1 MIIMKRGESLAKNTL
16 ILSLGTIIPKIT
28 SFITL
33 PIITLCLTKNEIG
46 FNELIMMF
54 SILMLPVA
62 TLQIQTAAFRFLID
76 VRDDEEEIKKII
88 FSIIAFTFITSLI
101 ALVVVFL
108 CLYKE
113 DIYLRFLICL
123 YYLADIFANT
133 LRQICRGLGKNG
145 EYSKSIIVS
154 SFSTLVF
161 IIALVFILSWG
172 LIGVVAS
179 SFLSSFIAFIYLFF
193 KIKLYRFF
201 SMSFFNKEILKKMLS
216 YTIPLIPNSI
226 SGWLMRLADR
236 LVVTVFM
243 GVSANAVYSLA
254 CKIPNLIDNL
264 QNTFVLAWQENAS
277 IVSKDSDAGE
287 YYTRVFHML
296 FNLITGS
303 LGLLIAISPVL
314 FKLLIKGDY
323 EEAYFQMPILFMAM
337 FFLSLST
344 FLGGIYLA
352 FKKTKSIGLTTTVA
366 AVINLVFD
374 ISLIRYLGLYA
385 ASIST
390 MLAYVF
396 LFLFRII
403 DVQKIIRIRV
413 KISHMIFMIIILL
426 IECGIFYLDKIYL
439 DTVYL
444 KLVNCLI
451 AVVLFLGTNWE
462 FIRMLLRWW
471 FKNAKGE

>member
-1 MIIMKRGESLAKNTL
+1 MKRGESLAKNTL

-33 PIITLCLTKNEIG
+33 PIITLYLTKNEIG

-88 FSIIAFTFITSLI
+88 SSIIAFTFITSLI

-123 YYLADIFANT
+123 YYFADIFANT

-154 SFSTLVF
+154 SFSTLFF
-161 IIALVFILSWG
+161 IIAFVFILSWG

-390 MLAYVF
+390 MLAYIF

-413 KISHMIFMIIILL
+413 KISHMILMIIILL

-451 AVVLFLGTNWE
+451 AVALFLGINWE

>member
-1 MIIMKRGESLAKNTL
+1 MKRGESLAKNTL

-33 PIITLCLTKNEIG
+33 PIITLYLTKNEIG

-88 FSIIAFTFITSLI
+88 SSIIAFTFITSLI

-390 MLAYVF
+390 MLAYIF

-413 KISHMIFMIIILL
+413 NISHMILMIIILL

-451 AVVLFLGTNWE
+451 AVVLFLGTNWK

>member
-1 MIIMKRGESLAKNTL
+1 MKRGESLAKNTL

-33 PIITLCLTKNEIG
+33 PIITCYLTKNEIG

-88 FSIIAFTFITSLI
+88 SSIIAFTFITSLI

-123 YYLADIFANT
+123 YYLSDIFANT

-390 MLAYVF
+390 MLAYIF

-413 KISHMIFMIIILL
+413 KISHMILMIIILL

-451 AVVLFLGTNWE
+451 AVVLFLGINWE

>member
-1 MIIMKRGESLAKNTL
+1 MKRGESLAKNTL

-33 PIITLCLTKNEIG
+33 PIITLYLTKNEIG

-76 VRDDEEEIKKII
+76 VRDDEEEIKKIVS
-88 FSIIAFTFITSLI
+88 SIIVFTFITSLI

-161 IIALVFILSWG
+161 IIAFVFILSWG

-277 IVSKDSDAGE
+277 LASKDSDAGE

-390 MLAYVF
+390 MLAYIF

-413 KISHMIFMIIILL
+413 NISHMILMIIILL

-451 AVVLFLGTNWE
+451 AVVLFLGTNWK

>member
-1 MIIMKRGESLAKNTL
+1 MKRGESLAKNTL

-28 SFITL
+28 SFVTL
-33 PIITLCLTKNEIG
+33 PIITLYLTKDEIG
-46 FNELIMMF
+46 INELIMMF
-54 SILMLPVA
+54 SILLLPVA

-88 FSIIAFTFITSLI
+88 SNIIGFTFISSIIAL
-101 ALVVVFL
+101 LVIFF

-113 DIYLRFLICL
+113 DISLRFFICL
-123 YYLADIFANT
+123 YYFADIFANT
-133 LRQICRGLGKNG
+133 IRQICRGLGKNA
-145 EYSKSIIVS
+145 EYSISIIVS
-154 SFSTLVF
+154 SFSTLIFVLTF
-161 IIALVFILSWG
+161 VFILPGG

-179 SFLSSFIAFIYLFF
+179 SFLSSFIAFFYLFF
-193 KIKLYRFF
+193 RIKFYRYF
-201 SMSFFNKEILKKMLS
+201 SMSLFNKGLLKKMLF
-216 YTIPLIPNSI
+216 YTMPLIPNSI

-236 LVVTVFM
+236 LVVTAFM

-277 IVSKDSDAGE
+277 IVSKDHDASE
-287 YYTRVFHML
+287 YYTKVFQML
-296 FNLITGS
+296 LNFIAGS
-303 LGLLIAISPVL
+303 LALLIAISPVL
-314 FKLLIKGDY
+314 FNLLIKGDY

-352 FKKTKSIGLTTTVA
+352 FKKTKSIGLTTTIA

-374 ISLIRYLGLYA
+374 ISMIRFLGLYA

-390 MLAYVF
+390 MLAYIF

-403 DVQKIIRIRV
+403 DVQKIIQIKV
-413 KISHMIFMIIILL
+413 KICHLIFIIIVLL
-426 IECGIFYLDKIYL
+426 IECLLFYLDKIYIEA
-439 DTVYL
+439 DYL
-444 KLVNCLI
+444 KLVNLLI
-451 AVVLFLGTNWE
+451 AVIFSLGINWN
-462 FIRMLLRWW
+462 FIKMLLGWW
-471 FKNAKGE
+471 FRNDKRKS

>member
-1 MIIMKRGESLAKNTL
+1 MKRGESLAKNTL

-33 PIITLCLTKNEIG
+33 PIITLYLTKNEIG

-76 VRDDEEEIKKII
+76 VRDDEEEIKKIVS
-88 FSIIAFTFITSLI
+88 SIIVFTFITSLI

-161 IIALVFILSWG
+161 IIAFVFILSWG

-277 IVSKDSDAGE
+277 LASKDSDAGE

-374 ISLIRYLGLYA
+374 ISLIRSLGLYA

-390 MLAYVF
+390 MLAYIF

-413 KISHMIFMIIILL
+413 KISHMILMIIILL

-471 FKNAKGE
+471 FKNVKGE

>member
-1 MIIMKRGESLAKNTL
+1 MKRGESLAKNTL

-33 PIITLCLTKNEIG
+33 PIITLYLTKNEIG

-88 FSIIAFTFITSLI
+88 SSIIAFTFITSLI

-161 IIALVFILSWG
+161 IIAFVFILSWG

-277 IVSKDSDAGE
+277 LASKDSDAGE

-374 ISLIRYLGLYA
+374 ISLIRSLGLYA

-390 MLAYVF
+390 MLAYIF

-413 KISHMIFMIIILL
+413 NISHMILMIIILL

-444 KLVNCLI
+444 KLVNGLI

>member
-1 MIIMKRGESLAKNTL
+1 MKRGESLAKNTL

-33 PIITLCLTKNEIG
+33 PIITLYLTKNEIG

-88 FSIIAFTFITSLI
+88 SSIIAFTFITSLI

-193 KIKLYRFF
+193 KIKLYRFL

-390 MLAYVF
+390 MLAYIF

-413 KISHMIFMIIILL
+413 KISHMIPMIIILL

>member
-1 MIIMKRGESLAKNTL
+1 MKRGESLAKNTL

-33 PIITLCLTKNEIG
+33 PIITLYLTKNEIG

-88 FSIIAFTFITSLI
+88 SSIIAFTFITSLI

-161 IIALVFILSWG
+161 IIAFVFILSWG

-390 MLAYVF
+390 MLAYIF

-413 KISHMIFMIIILL
+413 NISHMILMIIILL

-451 AVVLFLGTNWE
+451 AVVLFLGTNWK

>member
-1 MIIMKRGESLAKNTL
+1 MKRGESLAKNTL

-88 FSIIAFTFITSLI
+88 SSIIVFTFITSLI

-113 DIYLRFLICL
+113 DLYLRFLICL
-123 YYLADIFANT
+123 YYLADIFVNT

-337 FFLSLST
+337 FFLGLST

-390 MLAYVF
+390 MLAYIF

-413 KISHMIFMIIILL
+413 NISHMILMIIILL